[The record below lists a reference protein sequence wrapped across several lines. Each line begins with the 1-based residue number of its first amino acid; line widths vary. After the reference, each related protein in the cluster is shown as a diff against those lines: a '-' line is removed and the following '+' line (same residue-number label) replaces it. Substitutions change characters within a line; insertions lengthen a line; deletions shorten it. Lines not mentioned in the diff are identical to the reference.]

1 MPRPRAFDTDT
12 ALDAALV
19 TFWARGYDAT
29 TLTDLTDAMGI
40 ARPSLY
46 NAFGDKKKLFLT
58 VLARYEE
65 SYAAMFDALDAEP
78 DARLAV
84 ARHLQAVASGLAD
97 PSHPGGCFRVGH
109 TARASADEPALAS
122 ALADRQQA
130 QEAAFARRLARARRD
145 GQLAADEDPA
155 ALAAFYVGIVN
166 AMAVRAR
173 VDPDGRILAGMA
185 ERAMRAWPPS

>member
-1 MPRPRAFDTDT
+1 MPRPRSFDTDS
-12 ALDAALV
+12 ALDAARD
-19 TFWARGYDAT
+19 TFWRLGYDAT

-46 NAFGDKKKLFLT
+46 NAFGDKETLFLT

-65 SYAAMFDALDAEP
+65 AYAGMFDALDAEP
-78 DARLAV
+78 DARLAI
-84 ARHLQAVASGLAD
+84 ARHLRAVAAGIAD
-97 PSHPGGCFRVGH
+97 PSYPGGCLRVGH
-109 TARASADEPALAS
+109 TAIASTEEPALAR
-122 ALADRQQA
+122 ALAERQQA

-155 ALAAFYVGIVN
+155 ALAAFFVGIVN

-173 VDPDGRILAGMA
+173 VDPDAGVLAGMA
-185 ERAMRAWPPS
+185 ERAMRAWPAP